1 MFGLIGV
8 FGKQKKKKKTKICVY
23 LDGTS
28 AGRRVGWEITVFTI
42 VKFIST
48 FYINFLYHI
57 TIYYISH
64 VYL

>member
-8 FGKQKKKKKTKICVY
+8 FGKEKKKTKICIY

-28 AGRRVGWEITVFTI
+28 AGRWVGWEF
-42 VKFIST
+42 
-48 FYINFLYHI
+48 INFLYHI
-57 TIYYISH
+57 IINYISH